1 MSRIIPEQ
9 LCPVAL
15 PHEQALQVRAS
26 VDPVYQV
33 APLVPAWQVCAI
45 PSNMAHFGADVTGM
59 QACPAAHPPPTVA
72 VAQNR
77 LVVPQVTAPGWL
89 VPWGVHEPLNV
100 GVNVPT
106 WTPRMLP
113 PTVVAQLFGV
123 VQACVE
129 LKVVTAVPGLVAVA
143 QSVAVV

>member
-9 LCPVAL
+9 LCPVGL

-26 VDPVYQV
+26 VDPVYQT
-33 APLVPAWQVCAI
+33 APLVPVWQVCAI
-45 PSNMAHFGADVTGM
+45 PSNMAHFEADVTGM
-59 QACPAAHPPPTVA
+59 HACPAAHPPPTVA

-77 LVVPQVTAPGWL
+77 LVVPQVTAPGWP
-89 VPWGVHEPLNV
+89 VPCAVHEPLSV
-100 GVNVPT
+100 GVNALT

-129 LKVVTAVPGLVAVA
+129 LNVVTVVPGLPAVA
-143 QSVAVV
+143 QSLATL